1 MKFKEFCLCRR
12 QEWTFF
18 LSSLSAVF
26 RGNQFSS
33 ICGNVVRR
41 WELFDVRKVFLRS
54 TVFGKCTVVKI
65 ISMKTHIFSHIF
77 PLSLSR
83 FYNADSL
90 IFAFSLAFSFF
101 TSSFIQFPQT
111 AREKSV
117 FIKKF
122 SFVVLGVC

>member
-1 MKFKEFCLCRR
+1 MNKKKFSWNLSRILFMSPLNEL
-12 QEWTFF
+12 FF
-18 LSSLSAVF
+18 FLSAVF

-33 ICGNVVRR
+33 ICGNVWAFTSRISLYNSR
-41 WELFDVRKVFLRS
+41 FTLK
-54 TVFGKCTVVKI
+54 KCNVVKLFSYFPH
-65 ISMKTHIFSHIF
+65 ISSHSL
-77 PLSLSR
+77 LSSV

-90 IFAFSLAFSFF
+90 ILAFLLAFF
-101 TSSFIQFPQT
+101 LTSSFIQFPQT